1 MLQQPTLGRFLA
13 GVFSTIFPFMP
24 TSTLT
29 VETPSSAH
37 ADLHARITGAGTLIA
52 LGIVYGDIGTSP
64 LYTVRGV
71 FAGRPVTEDVV
82 LGTISAIIWT
92 LTLLTTVKYVF
103 IAMKADNHGE
113 GGILAL
119 YARLRRLKVKWLYL
133 PAIIG
138 AAALLADGIITPPIS
153 VGSAI
158 EGLRMIKPDL
168 QTVPIIIV
176 ILLGLFTF
184 QQFGTAIIGKLFGPV
199 MTLFFGM
206 LAVLGFVHLSHDWSI
221 LRALNPYYAVH
232 MITTI
237 PGAFWLLGSIFLC
250 STGAEA
256 LYADMGHVGRQN
268 IYLSWTFVK
277 ICLVLNY
284 LGQGA
289 WLLQHLGAPLG
300 ERNLFFEMI
309 PAWGL
314 LPAIILCTMAT
325 IIASQALI
333 SGSFTLVIE
342 ALRLNFWPKV
352 KVMYPTELRGQ
363 AYVPS
368 LNWILCAGCVG
379 VVLHFQES
387 SRMEA
392 AFGLAV
398 TVTMLMTTVL
408 LAYYLRLRR
417 TGVVWIVLLLV
428 VYFIV
433 EGSFLIAN
441 LRKFPEGGYISVLLA
456 GLLLLVMVSWI
467 QGRRIRTELEK
478 YVPLAESLPLLK
490 KLSADES
497 VSKFATHLVYL
508 TESDNSKLVENAII
522 HSIFRKSPK
531 RADVY
536 YLLHVITTDEPYTK
550 TYRATAL
557 LDDDLVRVEFRLG
570 FRVDHAINYM
580 FRQVI
585 SELVKTKEIDITSRY
600 SSLRDEDV
608 AGDFQFVILN
618 RTLPYAQSLSG
629 WQRLVTRFSGA
640 LRWLGSSQQ
649 ESFGLDNSS
658 LTIENIPLLTPERPE
673 LVLNREE

>member
-1 MLQQPTLGRFLA
+1 
-13 GVFSTIFPFMP
+13 MP

-29 VETPSSAH
+29 AETPSSAH

-368 LNWILCAGCVG
+368 LNWILCAGCVA

-417 TGVVWIVLLLV
+417 TGVVWIVLLLA

-536 YLLHVITTDEPYTK
+536 YLLHIITTDEPYTK

-557 LDDDLVRVEFRLG
+557 LGDDLVRVEFRLG

>member
-1 MLQQPTLGRFLA
+1 MQPLVSA
-13 GVFSTIFPFMP
+13 V
-24 TSTLT
+24 
-29 VETPSSAH
+29 PSAQTAELSAH
-37 ADLHARITGAGTLIA
+37 ASLHERITAAGTLIA

-71 FAGRPVTEDVV
+71 FVERPVTEDVV
-82 LGTISAIIWT
+82 LGTVSAIIWT
-92 LTLLTTVKYVF
+92 LTLLTTVKYVL
-103 IAMKADNHGE
+103 IAMRADNHGE
-113 GGILAL
+113 GGILSLFAL
-119 YARLRRLKVKWLYL
+119 LRRLKIKWLYL

-138 AAALLADGIITPPIS
+138 GAALLADGIITPPIS
-153 VGSAI
+153 VASAI
-158 EGLRMIKPDL
+158 EGLRMLRPNL
-168 QTVPIIIV
+168 ETVPIV
-176 ILLGLFTF
+176 LLILVGLFAF

-199 MTLFFGM
+199 MTVFFSM
-206 LAVLGFVHLSHDWSI
+206 LAVLGFVHLRQDWSI
-221 LRALNPYYAVH
+221 LRAFNPYYALH
-232 MITTI
+232 MITAL

-256 LYADMGHVGRQN
+256 LYADMGHVGRRN
-268 IYLSWTFVK
+268 VYVSWTFVK

-289 WLLQHLGAPLG
+289 WLLRHQGAPLG

-314 LPAIILCTMAT
+314 LPAIGLCTLAT

-352 KVMYPTELRGQ
+352 KVTYPTDLRGQ

-417 TGVVWIVLLLV
+417 VSVGWIVLLLA
-428 VYFIV
+428 VYFTI
-433 EGSFLIAN
+433 EGSFLVAN
-441 LRKFPEGGYISVLLA
+441 LRKFPQGGYISVLL
-456 GLLLLVMVSWI
+456 GLALLLVMVSWI
-467 QGRRIRTELEK
+467 QGRRLVQEFNK
-478 YVPLAESLPLLK
+478 YAPLADWLPLLS

-497 VSKFATHLVYL
+497 VPKFATHLVYL
-508 TESDNSKLVENAII
+508 TESDNPKLIENGII

-531 RADVY
+531 RADIY
-536 YLLHVITTDEPYTK
+536 YLLHVTTTDEPYTK
-550 TYRATAL
+550 TYHATTIVP
-557 LDDDLVRVEFRLG
+557 DDLVRIDFRLG

-580 FRQVI
+580 FRQVVTDM
-585 SELVKTKEIDITSRY
+585 VKDHEIDISSRY
-600 SSLRDEDV
+600 NSLRDQDIV
-608 AGDFQFVILN
+608 GDFQFVILN
-618 RTLPYAQSLSG
+618 RTLPYAQSLSS
-629 WQRLVTRFSGA
+629 WQRLVARLSGA

-673 LVLNREE
+673 LQLTRD

>member
-1 MLQQPTLGRFLA
+1 MQLSPVPTTPISLPHAPEAA
-13 GVFSTIFPFMP
+13 G
-24 TSTLT
+24 
-29 VETPSSAH
+29 H
-37 ADLHARITGAGTLIA
+37 AGLHHRITAAGTLIA

-71 FAGRPVTEDVV
+71 FVARPVTEGVV
-82 LGTISAIIWT
+82 LGTVSAIIWT
-92 LTLLTTVKYVF
+92 LTLLTTIKYVF

-113 GGILAL
+113 GGILSL
-119 YARLRRLKVKWLYL
+119 YALLRRLKLKWLYL

-138 AAALLADGIITPPIS
+138 AAALLADSIITPPIS
-153 VGSAI
+153 VASAV
-158 EGLRMIKPDL
+158 EGLQIVKPDL
-168 QTVPIIIV
+168 NTVPIVLV
-176 ILLGLFTF
+176 ILVGLFAF
-184 QQFGTAIIGKLFGPV
+184 QQFGTVLIGKLFGPV
-199 MTLFFGM
+199 MFVFFSM
-206 LAVLGFVHLSHDWSI
+206 LAVLGLTHLSQEWSI
-221 LRALNPYYAVH
+221 LRALNPYYALH
-232 MITTI
+232 MLTAN

-256 LYADMGHVGRQN
+256 LYADMGHVGRRN
-268 IYLSWTFVK
+268 IYVSWTFVK

-289 WLLQHLGAPLG
+289 WLLRHQGAPLG
-300 ERNLFFEMI
+300 ERNLFFEML

-314 LPAIILCTMAT
+314 LPAIGLCTLAT

-333 SGSFTLVIE
+333 SGSYTLIME

-352 KVMYPTELRGQ
+352 KISYPTELRGQ

-368 LNWILCAGCVG
+368 LNWLLCAGCVG
-379 VVLHFQES
+379 VVLYFRES

-417 TGVVWIVLLLV
+417 AGVVWIGLLLA
-428 VYFIV
+428 VYFTV

-441 LRKFPEGGYISVLLA
+441 LRKFAQGGWLSVLLGA
-456 GLLLLVMVSWI
+456 VLLLVMVSWI
-467 QGRRIRTELEK
+467 QGRRLRQDLAK
-478 YVPLAESLPLLK
+478 YVPLADWLPLLS
-490 KLSADES
+490 KLSTDTS
-497 VSKFATHLVYL
+497 VPKFATHLVYL
-508 TESDNSKLVENAII
+508 TDSNDPKLVENGVI

-531 RADVY
+531 RADIY
-536 YLLHVITTDEPYTK
+536 YLLHVVTTDEPYTK
-550 TYRATAL
+550 TYHATTVL
-557 LDDDLVRVEFRLG
+557 EDDLVRIDFRLG

-580 FRQVI
+580 FRQVVTD
-585 SELVKTKEIDITSRY
+585 LVQSKEIDITSRY
-600 SSLRDEDV
+600 DSLRGEEV
-608 AGDFQFVILN
+608 VGDFQFVILN
-618 RTLPYAQSLSG
+618 RTLPYAQSLSS
-629 WQRLVTRFSGA
+629 WQRLVARVSGA

-673 LVLNREE
+673 LHLSRD